1 MKKIIIKHRL
11 KNLAI
16 EISYLIVIF
25 LIAFLYDKVFEIFG
39 FILSYSLIRNEFS
52 KMVHGSDFTK
62 SAHKGI
68 VYCRIIT
75 FIVQVVSIIFII
87 KLNISKYVN
96 VGLAMSLGVVNFFA
110 KDYIEYKY
118 VKYCNI
124 RNIDKDTLVKK
135 CREANLSEDAI
146 NRMVLKFIEHKS
158 NQEIADLECVEAET
172 IKKSISRSRK
182 RINL

>member
-1 MKKIIIKHRL
+1 
-11 KNLAI
+11 
-16 EISYLIVIF
+16 
-25 LIAFLYDKVFEIFG
+25 
-39 FILSYSLIRNEFS
+39 
-52 KMVHGSDFTK
+52 
-62 SAHKGI
+62 
-68 VYCRIIT
+68 
-75 FIVQVVSIIFII
+75 
-87 KLNISKYVN
+87 
-96 VGLAMSLGVVNFFA
+96 MSLGVVNFFA